1 MKTNSKIR
9 LIKKYLP
16 LFQSNSRYFVVTG
29 GRGSG
34 KSHGVNSFLTL
45 LSYELNH
52 TILFARKTLTSAH
65 VSIIPEFIEKIQ
77 VCEIDDHF
85 VITKTEIENNVSK
98 SKIIFKGIQ
107 SSQGDNTANLKSLHN
122 VSSFILDEAEEL
134 TDESTFDKIDFSVRN
149 NKVQNRIIIILN
161 PTSKAHWIYKRFFE
175 SVGVREGFNGTIGNT
190 TYIHTTYLD
199 NIKHLSK
206 TFLQRVEEL
215 KRTNIDKFN
224 HIILG
229 GWLDKADGVIFKNW
243 EFGDFDNSLPYSYG
257 LDFGF
262 FPDPDVLTKIAIDNK
277 KMLIY
282 WHEEIYAYE
291 QSTSE
296 LVINV
301 KAITANKTVIADS
314 AGNRAI
320 EDLRRGGVN
329 VIKAEK
335 PAGSVLDGINKLRN
349 YKIVVTHTS
358 INLAK
363 ELNNY
368 TEKNGQP
375 IDAYNH
381 GIDGMRYNV
390 MYFTKNIK
398 PHKSRILN

>member
-1 MKTNSKIR
+1 
-9 LIKKYLP
+9 
-16 LFQSNSRYFVVTG
+16 LFNSNSRYFVITG

-45 LSYELNH
+45 LSFEPSH

-77 VCEIDDHF
+77 VCELDKF
-85 VITKTEIENNVSK
+85 FSITKTEIENNSSK

-122 VSSFILDEAEEL
+122 VSTFILDEAEEL
-134 TDESTFDKIDFSVRN
+134 TDETTFDKIDFSVRN

-175 SVGVREGFNGTIGNT
+175 DAGVESGFNGIKNNT
-190 TYIHTTYLD
+190 TYIHTTFLD
-199 NIKHLSK
+199 NVNHLSS
-206 TFLQRVEEL
+206 TFLERVEQL

-229 GWLDKADGVIFKNW
+229 GWLDRADGVIFKNW

-277 KMLIY
+277 NMLIY

-291 QSTSE
+291 QSTAE
-296 LVINV
+296 LVRNV
-301 KAITANKTVIADS
+301 KNLTANKTVVADS

-320 EDLRRGGVN
+320 EDLKRGGVT

-349 YKIVVTHTS
+349 YKIIVTHS
-358 INLAK
+358 SMNLAK

-381 GIDGMRYNV
+381 GIDGLRYNV

-398 PHKSRILN
+398 PHKARILN